1 MIKSLT
7 NDRNWTKSKTKR
19 GEEMKITSR
28 IATENKLAANN
39 LKLKKYET
47 EEVKEVKEKRIK
59 EALKWV
65 SGSARHASE
74 SHTSVIKLT

>member
-1 MIKSLT
+1 
-7 NDRNWTKSKTKR
+7 
-19 GEEMKITSR
+19 MKITSR

-59 EALKWV
+59 EALK
-65 SGSARHASE
+65 
-74 SHTSVIKLT
+74 